1 MADGIEKA
9 IKMPAAEQ
17 RLRHVKHWRYI
28 SQHTVGYWA
37 QVPATLPP
45 SLLREFSGCCHHSKE
60 SGTDQASSPS
70 RHTCAV
76 YIVV

>member
-37 QVPATLPP
+37 QVPATPFAFP
-45 SLLREFSGCCHHSKE
+45 
-60 SGTDQASSPS
+60 AS
-70 RHTCAV
+70 
-76 YIVV
+76 